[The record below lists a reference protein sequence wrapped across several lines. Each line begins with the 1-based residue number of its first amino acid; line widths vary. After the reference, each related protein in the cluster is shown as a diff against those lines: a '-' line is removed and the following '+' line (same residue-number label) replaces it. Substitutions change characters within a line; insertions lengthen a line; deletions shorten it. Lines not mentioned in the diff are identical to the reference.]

1 MKGRTL
7 MGLGIACIIGVAAAF
22 GPGIWLPAVGL
33 MILWIIGLLKAEK
46 AQKIYLAV
54 FSAFLILGF
63 LRGMAVRK
71 EWEGFLLEATVH
83 EGGQRIFSGRVTE
96 VKKTERS
103 FQCYLENGGEKILC
117 RLEDFP
123 EREIYRDDRLT
134 VKGEC
139 RLFSDADNPGQYDE
153 ADYNRSIQAVYKLDS
168 SVILSHKRPVFSLT
182 RLLDVG
188 KERMAAFYST
198 AFPENV
204 SGVVQAMVLGDKSD
218 FQPELKNY
226 YKANGWLHLVTVS
239 GLHMGFIGAGL
250 YRFLRKRCHVGEWTS
265 EMAAVLL
272 TTLYSLFTGF
282 GFSLQRAWIMFL
294 FQTGSRI
301 FGRTND
307 FATSTV
313 LSAAAILMRRPMA
326 LTYSGLWFS
335 YAAMAGMAVGS
346 HMWETL
352 TKKDWI
358 SSRTSLKKLCH
369 AICIQAAIFFTTLPV
384 LLYFSYEIP
393 LYGLLYSLWLIP
405 VISKLIPYMM
415 VVGLTGSFG
424 TQLPGAEQ
432 AAYLLCQPVGLF
444 FQGIHG
450 LPAKTWIAGF
460 PSLLWV
466 GIYVLTGSLWLALSV
481 REKGRSLRLM
491 AVRIGFGMSLAV
503 LIFGKRPEALLT
515 CLDVGQGDGLCMMTP
530 EGRTVLIDGGSSSVS
545 QVGIYRILPFL
556 KYYGRQQVDMWF
568 LSHSDEDHISG
579 CREIIKDGQFK
590 ICMLI
595 LPEVEGDEG
604 LSELADLAKSKGIT
618 VRTMA
623 AGDRI
628 RDGET
633 SYQCLYPD
641 RGNVYEDKN
650 TGSLV
655 LLVTAEG
662 GRFLFTG
669 DLTEAGEKALILQEK
684 LENVDILKVAHHG
697 SAYSTTIPF
706 LEQISPACALISA
719 GSDNRYGHPAK
730 ETLERLE
737 KQHILWKNTAESGA
751 IFVRSQQGQII
762 VQTYHNP

>member
-1 MKGRTL
+1 

-83 EGGQRIFSGRVTE
+83 EGGQRIFSGRVAE

-250 YRFLRKRCHVGEWTS
+250 YRFLRKRCRVGEWTS

-393 LYGLLYSLWLIP
+393 IYGLLYSL
-405 VISKLIPYMM
+405 
-415 VVGLTGSFG
+415 
-424 TQLPGAEQ
+424 
-432 AAYLLCQPVGLF
+432 
-444 FQGIHG
+444 
-450 LPAKTWIAGF
+450 
-460 PSLLWV
+460 
-466 GIYVLTGSLWLALSV
+466 
-481 REKGRSLRLM
+481 
-491 AVRIGFGMSLAV
+491 
-503 LIFGKRPEALLT
+503 
-515 CLDVGQGDGLCMMTP
+515 
-530 EGRTVLIDGGSSSVS
+530 
-545 QVGIYRILPFL
+545 
-556 KYYGRQQVDMWF
+556 
-568 LSHSDEDHISG
+568 
-579 CREIIKDGQFK
+579 
-590 ICMLI
+590 
-595 LPEVEGDEG
+595 
-604 LSELADLAKSKGIT
+604 
-618 VRTMA
+618 
-623 AGDRI
+623 
-628 RDGET
+628 
-633 SYQCLYPD
+633 
-641 RGNVYEDKN
+641 
-650 TGSLV
+650 
-655 LLVTAEG
+655 
-662 GRFLFTG
+662 
-669 DLTEAGEKALILQEK
+669 
-684 LENVDILKVAHHG
+684 
-697 SAYSTTIPF
+697 
-706 LEQISPACALISA
+706 
-719 GSDNRYGHPAK
+719 
-730 ETLERLE
+730 
-737 KQHILWKNTAESGA
+737 
-751 IFVRSQQGQII
+751 
-762 VQTYHNP
+762 